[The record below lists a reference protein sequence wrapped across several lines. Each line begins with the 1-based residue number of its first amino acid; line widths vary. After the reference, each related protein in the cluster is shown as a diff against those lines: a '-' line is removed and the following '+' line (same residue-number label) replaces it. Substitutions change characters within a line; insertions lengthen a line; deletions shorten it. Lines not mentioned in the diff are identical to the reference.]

1 MGGWLKLVSCGLNKL
16 RCNYCTWHQADL
28 DFSLHYIIL
37 GQLAWTR
44 PGESAWVAGGS
55 WGTVDGRGMAD
66 LSCLSLGLRG
76 NEVADKWLAPSFTHN
91 HPFPR
96 LSGLAWYKFL
106 FLGRESCGVVHCLR
120 RAAPRASGKHQAP
133 KWPEH
138 QPTFSSDYCTTC
150 SSPLTT
156 LLDIVPLD
164 NPMSVHHWSINTS
177 LSLNNLPINPFLV
190 HNQCIISPQSVH
202 WIIH

>member
-1 MGGWLKLVSCGLNKL
+1 MRYPHGWLGLNKL

-28 DFSLHYIIL
+28 DFSIHYIIL

-96 LSGLAWYKFL
+96 LSGWAWNKFL
-106 FLGRESCGVVHCLR
+106 FLGKESCSAAHWLR
-120 RAAPRASGKHQAP
+120 RVAPRASGKHQAP
-133 KWPEH
+133 EWPDH
-138 QPTFSSDYCTTC
+138 QPMSNRTPAYTAAIHWPHCW
-150 SSPLTT
+150 T
-156 LLDIVPLD
+156 LR
-164 NPMSVHHWSINTS
+164 
-177 LSLNNLPINPFLV
+177 
-190 HNQCIISPQSVH
+190 H
-202 WIIH
+202 WIIQCPSIIDPSTSVYH